1 MDFEALYNLNAKYV
15 YRYVLSLCKN
25 EHTAEEITSE
35 TFYKAICSADKFKGD
50 CSVHVWLCQIA
61 KNSYYNAAKK
71 NKFTTELPDDLP
83 SEHRFEDKLLNK
95 SQALEIHKALHL
107 LHEPYKE
114 VFSLRLFSELSFSEI
129 GTIFG
134 KSENWARVTFYR
146 AKNKI
151 KEEMA
156 DGGL

>member
-1 MDFEALYNLNAKYV
+1 MDFEALYNLNAQYV
-15 YRYVLSLCKN
+15 YRYVFSLCKN
-25 EHTAEEITSE
+25 VHTAEEITSE
-35 TFYKAICSADKFKGD
+35 TFYKAICAADTFKGD
-50 CSVHVWLCQIA
+50 CSVRVWLCQIA

-71 NKFTTELPDDLP
+71 NKFTTELPDDLQ
-83 SEHRFEDKLLNK
+83 SEQRFEDTLMNK

-107 LHEPYKE
+107 LSEPYKE

-156 DGGL
+156 DD